1 MISARRTGRVVGA
14 LFLIQ
19 AVLATPVYIVL
30 LRPVTSL
37 GFLVTASGS
46 AFQVRLALLL
56 SLGLGGLT
64 LAIAIV
70 SLPIVRRYSEKMG
83 LTFLAL
89 SIINVS
95 TLALESIVLRSMLSL
110 SLEYG
115 RTGAGELQTLGTLAH
130 ATWVMAHHTN
140 VTVAHAAVFVF
151 NLILFRFALV
161 PRVLAALG
169 MAATLLSTTAVAL
182 PLLGFPFVFL
192 LIMPTALTQLVLMLW
207 LLIRGFEEPQPARID
222 APTGGHTPPGQER
235 SW

>member
-19 AVLATPVYIVL
+19 LVLATPVYIVL

-37 GFLVTASGS
+37 GFLATASGS

-56 SLGLGGLT
+56 SLGLGALT

-70 SLPIVRRYSEKMG
+70 SLPVVRRCSETMG
-83 LTFLAL
+83 FTLLAL
-89 SIINVS
+89 SVINLS
-95 TLALESIVLRSMLSL
+95 TLALESVVLRSMLSL

-115 RTGAGELQTLGTLAH
+115 RTGAGELQTLGGLAH

-140 VTVAHAAVFVF
+140 VTVAHATVFVF
-151 NLILFRFALV
+151 NWILFRFALV
-161 PRVLAALG
+161 PRGLAALG

-182 PLLGFPFVFL
+182 PLLGFRFVFP
-192 LIMPTALTQLVLMLW
+192 LIMPTALTQLVIMLW
-207 LLIRGFEEPQPARID
+207 LLIRGFEERQLARTEDPADGR
-222 APTGGHTPPGQER
+222 APL
-235 SW
+235 